1 MRTLY
6 LVRHAKSSW
15 QDSSLADHERPL
27 NKRGL
32 RDAPVMGQ
40 RLAGK
45 KVRIDSIWSSPARRA
60 LETARILARALNYP
74 QKKIVLRDRLYAGT
88 IESFLLEI
96 RSCPDE
102 VKGLLVVGH
111 NPVISDSADLLI
123 GHTLDTDIEM
133 IPTCGIVAMEF
144 TLSSW
149 QQLREKEG
157 RFLFFDYPK
166 KNAVVI

>member
-6 LVRHAKSSW
+6 LARHAKSSW

-32 RDAPVMGQ
+32 GDAPVMGQ

-60 LETARILARALNYP
+60 LETARILAKALNYP
-74 QKKIVLRDRLYAGT
+74 RKEIILRDRLYAGT
-88 IESFLLEI
+88 IESFLLEL

-102 VKGLLVVGH
+102 VKRLLVVGH
-111 NPVISDSADLLI
+111 NPVISEAADLLI
-123 GHTLDTDIEM
+123 GHSRDTDIEM
-133 IPTCGIVAMEF
+133 MPTCGIVAIEF
-144 TLSSW
+144 EFSSW
-149 QQLREKEG
+149 LQLKEKEG
-157 RFLFFDYPK
+157 RVLFFEYPK
-166 KNAVVI
+166 MSL